1 MGFKYNACDEN
12 NWDLHGGG
20 YPVSNA
26 VSQFVS
32 ENPESNESVIL
43 MLRDFCSNMG
53 SLIVV
58 DQCGQLEQSYQDY
71 TCPKGEEHMQCEVDK
86 NMKITA
92 VTQ

>member
-1 MGFKYNACDEN
+1 
-12 NWDLHGGG
+12 
-20 YPVSNA
+20 
-26 VSQFVS
+26 
-32 ENPESNESVIL
+32 
-43 MLRDFCSNMG
+43 MLRDCGSNMG

>member
-1 MGFKYNACDEN
+1 MFLFFAETSSSSRIFQYNACDEN

-26 VSQFVS
+26 
-32 ENPESNESVIL
+32 
-43 MLRDFCSNMG
+43 
-53 SLIVV
+53 
-58 DQCGQLEQSYQDY
+58 CGQLEQSYQDY

-86 NMKITA
+86 DMKITA